1 MTTVVDE
8 RVAGAAEA
16 LPEGDR
22 GRTHLRVAPDLVR
35 RRRRARL
42 AFWATVLVT
51 VASLFALVSFHV
63 MAVQQ
68 AFELD
73 ALTARQAEEARR
85 YEQLRAEVA
94 RLSSPPAVVEAAEAM
109 GMIFAAEPATQV
121 DAPIEPPAEPA
132 DQGISEALSEAHQG
146 AKPSLGP

>member
-1 MTTVVDE
+1 MTTVVDG
-8 RVAGAAEA
+8 RVVGV
-16 LPEGDR
+16 PRPVIDR
-22 GRTHLRVAPDLVR
+22 GRARPHLEVAPDVAR

-73 ALTARQAEEARR
+73 SLTARQAEEARR

-94 RLSSPPAVVEAAEAM
+94 RLSAPPAIVEAAATM
-109 GMIFAAEPATQV
+109 GMIFAADPATQV
-121 DAPIEPPAEPA
+121 NAPVEPPAEPA